1 MGINLFEV
9 LRVYPNLFE
18 SEEAKAAYLS
28 ADDATKGHMLS
39 TRLFKELVERT
50 DELTALKKEKIST
63 YHGAMDTAMKLI
75 DSLESQNQTMCEL
88 VNILRNVITEKDER
102 IAMMEAVLK
111 RMDETKNGQDG
122 SDGMD
127 LE

>member
-9 LRVYPNLFE
+9 LRVYPDLFE
-18 SEEAKAAYLS
+18 SEEAKAAYLT

-39 TRLFKELVERT
+39 TRLFKKLVERT
-50 DELTALKKEKIST
+50 DELTTLKKEKIST

-88 VNILRNVITEKDER
+88 VDILRNVITEKDER

-111 RMDETKNGQDG
+111 RKDETKNGQDR

>member
-1 MGINLFEV
+1 
-9 LRVYPNLFE
+9 
-18 SEEAKAAYLS
+18 
-28 ADDATKGHMLS
+28 
-39 TRLFKELVERT
+39 
-50 DELTALKKEKIST
+50 
-63 YHGAMDTAMKLI
+63 MKLI

-111 RMDETKNGQDG
+111 RKDGTKNGQDG